1 MTRSTALVASGT
13 DWISLVSAR
22 TSSMLHALAADV
34 DAACLVDLVARHLG
48 AVPVVLALDEGHRA
62 EDRDLDGLRLRAESE
77 TERSEREARR
87 GDEAYAAWSSSFA
100 LDFIMP
106 RTDFVC
112 APTLRVRW
120 AEVDMQKIVF
130 NGHYLTYIDT
140 AIAEY
145 WREIGLPYPQ
155 GYVERY
161 GSDIYLRK
169 ATRRISRLRR
179 L

>member
-1 MTRSTALVASGT
+1 
-13 DWISLVSAR
+13 
-22 TSSMLHALAADV
+22 
-34 DAACLVDLVARHLG
+34 
-48 AVPVVLALDEGHRA
+48 
-62 EDRDLDGLRLRAESE
+62 
-77 TERSEREARR
+77 
-87 GDEAYAAWSSSFA
+87 
-100 LDFIMP
+100 MP
-106 RTDFVC
+106 RADFVC

-161 GSDIYLRK
+161 ANDVYLRK
-169 ATRRISRLRR
+169 ASVEYLGSARYDDLLTVCCRVARLGRSSMSFQFEIYRGAEDAALVTAELVYVNADPASMKAAPLPEGLRERIRRYERVAPLS
-179 L
+179 